1 MHLTR
6 HRTLPSNKTEISFPL
21 LESWNPMT
29 KVATIVAE
37 VNRKRVLC
45 RVSIEV
51 LQEKWGASEE
61 EPMRTVVDNRKA
73 LQTAAR
79 KVIESEGYEEDGSI
93 IIRSENISSRHE
105 VVYAEP
111 NTVEN

>member
-6 HRTLPSNKTEISFPL
+6 HRTLPSNKTEILFPL

-29 KVATIVAE
+29 KVATIAAE

-51 LQEKWGASEE
+51 LREKWGVSEE
-61 EPMRTVVDNRKA
+61 EPMRTVGENRIA
-73 LQTAAR
+73 LQAAAR
-79 KVIESEGYEEDGSI
+79 KVIENEAYEEDGSI
-93 IIRSENISSRHE
+93 VIRGENIS
-105 VVYAEP
+105 
-111 NTVEN
+111 